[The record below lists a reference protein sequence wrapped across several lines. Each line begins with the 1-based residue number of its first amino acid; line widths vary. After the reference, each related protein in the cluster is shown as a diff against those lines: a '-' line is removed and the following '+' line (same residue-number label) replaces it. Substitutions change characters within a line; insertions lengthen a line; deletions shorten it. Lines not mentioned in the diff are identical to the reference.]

1 MKTLKLFGVFAT
13 AAILSASA
21 MASDYDFDVEG
32 QISAVDNAS
41 HLDVLRMIMEFI
53 KIKVLQVNVQH

>member
-32 QISAVDNAS
+32 QISAVDNANKT
-41 HLDVLRMIMEFI
+41 INI
-53 KIKVLQVNVQH
+53 